1 MDRQIETLLKLDTF
15 EKALVARSSKN
26 KRTHGLKKYIEN
38 YNKKEIE
45 EMNNKIYKINVKNPE
60 RMSYD
65 DFKQLSKSMQ
75 RTYLQSLIDVYKVSL
90 PTIAEMFGVH
100 QSTVSYR
107 AKDLNVKTL
116 SKKHIA
122 MRDDDYKRFIKEM
135 GINNK
140 ADEPKPTTTPT
151 KPIEPAAITAP
162 ARQENH
168 RFEFVL
174 GGIFDDKMVSG
185 LTLFLESFKGKDLD
199 IKIEV
204 NNVKSCSGIQLQD
217 QHI

>member
-1 MDRQIETLLKLDTF
+1 MDRQTETLLKLDTF
-15 EKALVARSSKN
+15 EKALIARSSKN

-45 EMNNKIYKINVKNPE
+45 EMTNKIYKINVKKPE

-75 RTYLQSLIDVYKVSL
+75 RTYLQSLVDVYKVSL
-90 PTIAEMFGVH
+90 PTIVEMFGVH
-100 QSTVSYR
+100 QSTLSYR

-116 SKKHIA
+116 SKKHIT
-122 MRDDDYKRFIKEM
+122 MRDDDYKRFVKEM

-140 ADEPKPTTTPT
+140 AGEPSPTTTPAKLT
-151 KPIEPAAITAP
+151 EPIEPTEPIK
-162 ARQENH
+162 QENR

-185 LTLFLESFKGKDLD
+185 LTLFLESFKGKDID

-204 NNVKSCSGIQLQD
+204 NNAKSCSETQPQD